1 MRAAEDDAPHPE
13 GHCVSRCTLSTPL
26 PARAGRSRSVRP
38 AAAVVAVLAGMV
50 LMLTGWAAP
59 AAAHGELIG
68 SDPDAGAAL
77 EAVPEQVRLTFSDE
91 IEPQFAAVALTVG
104 GGPASERPTRVQ
116 GADVIVDVPAAAADD
131 APTGQP
137 VPWRVTYRV
146 VSADGHPVS
155 AAVAFTVTSPAVA
168 VPTESAATPPP
179 APTAETP
186 TAQTPARTAATPTAT
201 AADDAAASG
210 EDPSG
215 APWGWLGA
223 GAVLVLAAAAAIAV
237 VTRRRGKWSS

>member
-1 MRAAEDDAPHPE
+1 MRAAKDDAPHPE
-13 GHCVSRCTLSTPL
+13 GHCVSRRTLSAPL

-38 AAAVVAVLAGMV
+38 AAAVVAMLAGMV
-50 LMLTGWAAP
+50 LMLTGSAAP
-59 AAAHGELIG
+59 AAAHSELLG
-68 SDPDAGAAL
+68 SDPAAGAAL
-77 EAVPEQVRLTFSDE
+77 EAIPEQVRLSFSDE
-91 IEPQFAAVALTVG
+91 IEP
-104 GGPASERPTRVQ
+104 
-116 GADVIVDVPAAAADD
+116 AAATDD

-137 VPWRVTYRV
+137 MTWRVTYRV
-146 VSADGHPVS
+146 VSADGHPIS
-155 AAVAFTVTSPAVA
+155 GTVAFTVTSPAVA

-186 TAQTPARTAATPTAT
+186 TAQTPAPTAATPTAT

-237 VTRRRGKWSS
+237 VTRRRGEWSS